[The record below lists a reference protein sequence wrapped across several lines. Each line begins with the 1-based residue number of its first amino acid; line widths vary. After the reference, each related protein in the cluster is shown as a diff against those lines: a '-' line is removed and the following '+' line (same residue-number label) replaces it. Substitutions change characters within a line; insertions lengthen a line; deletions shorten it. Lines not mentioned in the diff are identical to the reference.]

1 MLFKATVTVSLKPA
15 VLDAQGKALEGALQQ
30 LGFAGVSGV
39 RVNKSIQLSI
49 EAASTEAA
57 TSELTSMCN
66 KLLANTVIENFHISL
81 TS

>member
-1 MLFKATVTVSLKPA
+1 MRYYG
-15 VLDAQGKALEGALQQ
+15 VLAETIGPLIIIALAIP
-30 LGFAGVSGV
+30 FAVSGV